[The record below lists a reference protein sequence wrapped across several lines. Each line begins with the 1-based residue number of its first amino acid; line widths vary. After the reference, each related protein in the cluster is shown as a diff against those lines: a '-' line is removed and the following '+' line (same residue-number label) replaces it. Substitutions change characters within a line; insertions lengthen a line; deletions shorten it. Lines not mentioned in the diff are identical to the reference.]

1 MTTFKDGSEKE
12 PLVETR
18 PRSYSQENIRD
29 DDEMLETKTMS
40 YRGAMSQYVCHQ

>member
-12 PLVETR
+12 PLVEAR

-40 YRGAMSQYVCHQ
+40 YRGALSQYVCHQ